1 MKIAIVIIVSLYVG
15 WKIFDFV
22 QRKAR
27 NKAHKDLMKWI
38 NNGT

>member
-22 QRKAR
+22 QIRAR

-38 NNGT
+38 NNNT